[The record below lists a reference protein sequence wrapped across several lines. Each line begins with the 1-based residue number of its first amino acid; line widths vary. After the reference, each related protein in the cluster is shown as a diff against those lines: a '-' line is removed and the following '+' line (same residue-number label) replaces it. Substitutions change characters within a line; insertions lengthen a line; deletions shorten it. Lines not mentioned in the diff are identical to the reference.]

1 MQVKNYNS
9 HKPLLP
15 GKQEMVAMVSENNMA
30 APRWDMSIWV
40 REAETDLEAQAVST
54 EKVLEDL

>member
-1 MQVKNYNS
+1 
-9 HKPLLP
+9 
-15 GKQEMVAMVSENNMA
+15 
-30 APRWDMSIWV
+30 MSIWV